1 LSENSANITEVIK
14 KIRIELENIES
25 SLSDSRVSEGI
36 VISGNSGRKLI
47 PGKHGSSSRTYIYL
61 HIVIDDK
68 AGQLAA
74 IFNDCARAE
83 INIEDVSIEHTPGQN
98 TGLVT
103 LSILNAD
110 KAKNLEDFLISS
122 GWKVHSSS
130 K

>member
-1 LSENSANITEVIK
+1 LKQV
-14 KIRIELENIES
+14 RIEIENIE
-25 SLSDSRVSEGI
+25 RVLNDPNQAQNLIEN
-36 VISGNSGRKLI
+36 GNSGRKLI

-74 IFNDCARAE
+74 IFNDCARADV
-83 INIEDVSIEHTPGQN
+83 NIEDVSIEHTPGQN

-103 LSILNAD
+103 LSILEE
-110 KAKNLEDFLISS
+110 KQAKFLQDFLLSQ
-122 GWKVHSSS
+122 GWKVHSTS